1 MGLMD
6 QFKTIGL
13 LVLGAVILI
22 AHVVVF
28 ILNQFIFTVM
38 LSLYIIGYTVLILVI
53 TYKKRNCYDSGISST
68 SNSNRFSE
76 LNLIYNMS
84 IYTIFLQV
92 FLIILSLGYMFA
104 QKYIKKY

>member
-13 LVLGAVILI
+13 LVLGAAILI

-28 ILNQFIFTVM
+28 MLNQFIFTVM
-38 LSLYIIGYTVLILVI
+38 LSLYIIGYTILILVI
-53 TYKKRNCYDSGISST
+53 TYKKRNCYDIT
-68 SNSNRFSE
+68 NSNKFNE

-92 FLIILSLGYMFA
+92 FLIILSVGYMFA
-104 QKYIKKY
+104 EKYIKKY

>member
-1 MGLMD
+1 MGLLD

-53 TYKKRNCYDSGISST
+53 TYKKRNCYGIATT
-68 SNSNRFSE
+68 SKPFNE

>member
-1 MGLMD
+1 MGLLD

-53 TYKKRNCYDSGISST
+53 TYKKRNCYGNTTST
-68 SNSNRFSE
+68 KPFNE

>member
-1 MGLMD
+1 MGLLD

-28 ILNQFIFTVM
+28 MLNQFIFTVM
-38 LSLYIIGYTVLILVI
+38 LSLYIIGYTIVILII
-53 TYKKRNCYDSGISST
+53 TYKKRGCYSNT
-68 SNSNRFSE
+68 NSNSNNNFNE

-92 FLIILSLGYMFA
+92 FLIILSLGYMVA

>member
-1 MGLMD
+1 MGLLD

-28 ILNQFIFTVM
+28 MLNQFIFTVM
-38 LSLYIIGYTVLILVI
+38 LSLYIIGYTIVILVI
-53 TYKKRNCYDSGISST
+53 TYKKRGCYST
-68 SNSNRFSE
+68 SSNNKFNE

-92 FLIILSLGYMFA
+92 FLIILALGYMVA

>member
-13 LVLGAVILI
+13 LVLGAAILI

-28 ILNQFIFTVM
+28 MLNQFIFTVM

-53 TYKKRNCYDSGISST
+53 TYKKRNCYDIT
-68 SNSNRFSE
+68 NSNSNSNKFNE

-92 FLIILSLGYMFA
+92 FLIILSVGYMFA
-104 QKYIKKY
+104 EKYIKKY

>member
-1 MGLMD
+1 MGLME
-6 QFKTIGL
+6 QFKTTGL
-13 LVLGAVILI
+13 LVLGVVILI

-28 ILNQFIFTVM
+28 MLNQFIFIVM
-38 LSLYIIGYTVLILVI
+38 LSLYIIGYTILILVI
-53 TYKKRNCYDSGISST
+53 TYKKRNCYDTTKT
-68 SNSNRFSE
+68 SKPFNE

-92 FLIILSLGYMFA
+92 FLIILSLGYMVA